1 MKNIE
6 KLFKVTKKRVV
17 PCRKGAL
24 NSDELENSGVDWLKN
39 IIMGLKFLE

>member
-17 PCRKGAL
+17 PCPEGAL
-24 NSDELENSGVDWLKN
+24 NSDEFENSGVDWLKN
-39 IIMGLKFLE
+39 LIMGLIIIE

>member
-24 NSDELENSGVDWLKN
+24 NSDEFENSGVDWLKN
-39 IIMGLKFLE
+39 IMMGLIL